1 MFNSR
6 NEAYR
11 EHLAAL
17 NEKYPNKSTLT
28 LKECAAE
35 LGVSKK
41 TVTRRISDK
50 KNPLPATKKGRGYIF
65 TKVNLAMYICG
76 R

>member
-1 MFNSR
+1 MFNK

-11 EHLAAL
+11 EHLAEL
-17 NEKYPNKSTLT
+17 NRKYPDKMTLT
-28 LKECAAE
+28 MEECAKE
-35 LGVSKK
+35 LGVSKR
-41 TVTRRISDK
+41 TISRRVADK

-65 TKVNLAMYICG
+65 TKVNLAMYMSG

>member
-11 EHLAAL
+11 EHLAEL
-17 NEKYPNKSTLT
+17 NARYPDKSTLT
-28 LKECAAE
+28 LEECAAE
-35 LGVSKK
+35 LGVSKR
-41 TVTRRISDK
+41 TVTRRIADK
-50 KNPLPATKKGRGYIF
+50 KNPLPAKKKGRGYIF
-65 TKVNLAMYICG
+65 TKVNLAMYMCG